1 MQYPLIYTNL
11 LHSFAASKKCLPS
24 KRRGRR
30 GRPSAAILIAM
41 VGKPE
46 RSEPQNVGGMNVW
59 GISKGFRW
67 FLFFVSESG
76 FFQES
81 RWNLLHWR
89 SWKTQVLIT
98 LGYLDAWGVCV
109 VGEDDTLLDTYSPL
123 PADSSD
129 LHRCTGIERIALDLE
144 RMQLFDRTYL
154 QKHSCHR

>member
-46 RSEPQNVGGMNVW
+46 RSEPQNVGGVNVW
-59 GISKGFRW
+59 VRW
-67 FLFFVSESG
+67 FFFCKWVRILSG
-76 FFQES
+76 IT
-81 RWNLLHWR
+81 WNLLHCR
-89 SWKTQVLIT
+89 SWKTQVLIA
-98 LGYLDAWGVCV
+98 LGYLGAWGVCV
-109 VGEDDTLLDTYSPL
+109 VGEYDTLLGTYSPL

-154 QKHSCHR
+154 QQHSCHR